1 MPTARA
7 RSRAPTSV
15 LCKYLLFDGIRYV
28 KSGSSSNID
37 DKFMMDSAKDKKEKA
52 KELLKKNS
60 NKLVMEVSVHNER
73 RRPSLE
79 VDDVL

>member
-1 MPTARA
+1 
-7 RSRAPTSV
+7 
-15 LCKYLLFDGIRYV
+15 
-28 KSGSSSNID
+28 
-37 DKFMMDSAKDKKEKA
+37 MDSAKDKKEKA